1 MKQRTDIGTVVGA
14 TMSVGAAGYGLTLVV
29 NALAENAGLR
39 RAVFGIGAVALVCL
53 VICVKQSMRTPK
65 ETFFLGEYEIDAD
78 ADLSDGAW
86 VRVRKSQ
93 GDRKWGRKMVKII
106 GQKVTFL

>member
-1 MKQRTDIGTVVGA
+1 MPPDFGHMLFVFFAVLTPVV
-14 TMSVGAAGYGLTLVV
+14 
-29 NALAENAGLR
+29 
-39 RAVFGIGAVALVCL
+39 AVFVLLFVRES
-53 VICVKQSMRTPK
+53 KRTPK
-65 ETFFLGEYEIDAD
+65 ETFFLGEYEIDAQ

-106 GQKVTFL
+106 GQQVTFL